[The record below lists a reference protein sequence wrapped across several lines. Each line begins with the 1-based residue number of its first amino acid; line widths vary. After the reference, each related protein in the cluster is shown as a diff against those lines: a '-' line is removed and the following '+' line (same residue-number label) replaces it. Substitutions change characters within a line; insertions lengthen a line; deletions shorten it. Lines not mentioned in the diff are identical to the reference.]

1 MSDMKT
7 RSIREVGAVTASVVV
22 ASILGVVVVALTAT
36 TIWAYLSYN
45 EQKTD
50 VDGKIALARAEAK
63 KEQADEDEKKF
74 AEREKEPRREFVG
87 PDDYGRLTFMYP
99 KTWSAHVAR
108 DVSKGGAFEAYLNPI
123 SVPPI
128 SSSQPFAL
136 RVTIDERDYDRT
148 LAGFDT
154 KVAKG
159 ELKSSTTSANG
170 ENGTRLDGSFSNDIR
185 GSAVFYKV
193 RDKTLVIQTDI
204 ESSDIKAEFENII
217 KTVKFNT

>member
-1 MSDMKT
+1 MIT
-7 RSIREVGAVTASVVV
+7 
-22 ASILGVVVVALTAT
+22 VALAAT
-36 TIWAYLSYN
+36 TIWAFLSYN

-50 VDGKIALARAEAK
+50 VDGKIALAQAEAK

-108 DVSKGGAFEAYLNPI
+108 DVSKGGAFEAYLNPV

-128 SSSQPFAL
+128 GTAQPFAL
-136 RVTIDERDYDRT
+136 RVTIDDRDFDRT
-148 LAGFDT
+148 LASFDS

-170 ENGTRLDGSFSNDIR
+170 ESGTRLDGSFSSDIR